1 MLPESNHFTIF
12 EKMKQIDRKTEII
25 NCAAKLFKE
34 KGYSAVTMRD
44 IAQALDIK
52 AASLYNHIKSK
63 QEILVLIVI
72 EIAEEFTNTINEIV
86 LSETTTIQKLEK
98 VIQLHI
104 DITIRNPE
112 AIACLNNDWMHLT
125 DEELTYFVK
134 MREDYEE
141 SFRDIIKSG
150 ITSTL
155 NFPLGAIIS
164 TKSPFFK
171 FSFIKEENKPPGIF
185 FTATCHLFSI
195 GEEHNEYERRISS
208 PSIIVFKVKCCP

>member
-1 MLPESNHFTIF
+1 MLLQSIHFTIF
-12 EKMKQIDRKTEII
+12 ERMKPIDRKTEII

-44 IAQALDIK
+44 IAQAMDIK

-112 AIACLNNDWMHLT
+112 ALACLNNDWMHLT
-125 DEELTYFVK
+125 DKELTYFIK

-141 SFRDIIKSG
+141 NFRNIIKSG
-150 ITSTL
+150 IASNEIKNINPEVIIFSMLSTL
-155 NFPLGAIIS
+155 RTLYLWYGKKKGFTEASLKNNM
-164 TKSPFFK
+164 
-171 FSFIKEENKPPGIF
+171 KEVLLNGIV
-185 FTATCHLFSI
+185 
-195 GEEHNEYERRISS
+195 N
-208 PSIIVFKVKCCP
+208 